1 MSVLLMQAEH
11 FTDNL
16 TQVLQIIAED
26 SKGLVMRKNE
36 RRGEMQ
42 LYVIVVYL
50 AFCVF
55 VFVQSIMAVMF
66 LPMLLQSGS
75 GLLVIGS
82 GVTNTVTGWSPADIY
97 NCLIYH
103 SVLIHGFCSGL
114 VAGMMGEGSVCAF
127 VKFFL
132 LT

>member
-1 MSVLLMQAEH
+1 MQ
-11 FTDNL
+11 
-16 TQVLQIIAED
+16 V
-26 SKGLVMRKNE
+26 
-36 RRGEMQ
+36 
-42 LYVIVVYL
+42 YVFVGYL
-50 AFCVF
+50 AFFVCVF
-55 VFVQSIMAVMF
+55 EQRIMPVMVV
-66 LPMLLQSGS
+66 PMRLQSGI

-114 VAGMMGEGSVCAF
+114 VAGMMGEGSVCAGIKHSCVMIVVAVVVFTF